1 MQETQRTATIPDK
14 IRNTIKVAPIPKNM
28 DPNLHEERRKARAK
42 YIQKSLASQATTVY
56 VDAATYTRRARQTNS
71 NAVAVVIN
79 SDMREI
85 VSASLRDCTVLEA
98 AEAAVA
104 LVAAEGYRTRRS
116 LTILT
121 DSQTACQNYML
132 GRIGNRALRIL
143 RSEDHNTQDPEKE
156 QPIRHTIVWA
166 PGHTDVEGNRE
177 VDRVARGYTPVPREY
192 SAILNHYK
200 GSRKRY
206 PPPHSSL
213 TREDS
218 VAWRL
223 LQTSAY
229 PNLNTLSK
237 IQPTQYT
244 DKCPWCQETPTLYH
258 ITWACQK
265 TNAAPIIP
273 NPSAEQWEGML
284 SSDRQDVQLGLI
296 RQAQLA
302 AASSGALD

>member
-1 MQETQRTATIPDK
+1 
-14 IRNTIKVAPIPKNM
+14 
-28 DPNLHEERRKARAK
+28 
-42 YIQKSLASQATTVY
+42 
-56 VDAATYTRRARQTNS
+56 
-71 NAVAVVIN
+71 
-79 SDMREI
+79 MREI
-85 VSASLRDCTVLEA
+85 VSASLRDCTVAEA
-98 AEAAVA
+98 EEAAVA
-104 LVAAEGYRTRRS
+104 LAAAEGYRTRRS
-116 LTILT
+116 LTILS
-121 DSQTACQNYML
+121 DSQTACRNYMF
-132 GRIGNRALRIL
+132 GRIGHRALRIL
-143 RSEDHNTQDPEKE
+143 RSEDPHAQNPEKE
-156 QPIRHTIVWA
+156 QPIRHTIMWT

-177 VDRVARGYTPVPREY
+177 VDRVARGYTAYRAPSANDLEETESVPREY

-206 PPPHSSL
+206 PSPHSSL

-223 LQTSAY
+223 LQTGAY

-296 RQAQLA
+296 RRAQLA
-302 AASSGALD
+302 AASNGALY